1 MPIDDERAR
10 EPASGARRTPPEP
23 QPDRQSLLEQ
33 LRDAN
38 EQLVVGSMRAQGLAD
53 EADASR
59 ADAETANRLKDEFL
73 AILSHELRTPLSAVL
88 GWASLLGSGQLDPA
102 RTVNAIRTIERNAK
116 LLARIIDD
124 LLDIS
129 RIIAG
134 NVRIESLPLDL
145 VAVIQG
151 ALDEVRLA
159 AEVKGVSLTFSCQA
173 VPDPVGGDALRL
185 QQVVANLA
193 SNAVKFTPAGGQ
205 VEVRL
210 SSAGSEAEI
219 QVADTGKGVAPEFL
233 PHIFERFTQADTSTT
248 RRLGGV
254 GLGLSIVKALV
265 ELHGGTVRAD
275 SPGPGRGATFTV
287 RIPVLAPRDA
297 AEVERR
303 VTQDEAMEAAV
314 LQRLDGVSVLLVE
327 DDADGRQ
334 VLTVILE
341 LAGAKVNAVGSV
353 RGALAALADLRP
365 DVLVSDVGM
374 PDEDGYA
381 LIRHIRA
388 REASGVGG
396 MPAIALTGYA
406 TPDDCA
412 RLLAAG
418 FQLYLRKPVDPSQ
431 IVAAVA
437 SLAHRRLTPRADDA

>member
-1 MPIDDERAR
+1 MPADDEQAR
-10 EPASGARRTPPEP
+10 DPASGARETPPGAR
-23 QPDRQSLLEQ
+23 PDRQPLLDQ

-38 EQLVVGSMRAQGLAD
+38 EQLVVGSMRAQDLAD

-124 LLDIS
+124 LLDVS

-159 AEVKGVSLTFSCQA
+159 AEAKGVSLTFTCQV

-205 VEVRL
+205 VDVRL

-219 QVADTGKGVAPEFL
+219 QVADTGQGVAPEFL

-297 AEVERR
+297 QEVERR
-303 VTQDEAMEAAV
+303 VTQDEVMEAAV

-388 REASGVGG
+388 READRGGG
-396 MPAIALTGYA
+396 MPAIALTGYVA
-406 TPDDCA
+406 SDDGA

-418 FQLYLRKPVDPSQ
+418 FQVHLRKPVDPSDF
-431 IVAAVA
+431 VAAVA
-437 SLAHRRLTPRADDA
+437 SLAALGRRS

>member
-1 MPIDDERAR
+1 
-10 EPASGARRTPPEP
+10 
-23 QPDRQSLLEQ
+23 LLEQ

-38 EQLVVGSMRAQGLAD
+38 EQLVVGSMRAQDLAD

-59 ADAETANRLKDEFL
+59 VEAETANRLKDDFL
-73 AILSHELRTPLSAVL
+73 AIVSHELRTPLSAVL

-102 RTVNAIRTIERNAK
+102 RSANAVRTIERNAR

-151 ALDEVRLA
+151 ALDEVRLT
-159 AEVKGVSLTFSCQA
+159 AETKGVSLTFTCRA
-173 VPDPVGGDALRL
+173 IPDPVGGDALRL
-185 QQVVANLA
+185 QQVVANLL

-205 VEVRL
+205 VDVRL
-210 SSAGSEAEI
+210 GPAGSEAEI
-219 QVADTGKGVAPEFL
+219 QVADTGQGVTAEFL
-233 PHIFERFTQADTSTT
+233 PHIFERFTQGDTSTT
-248 RRLGGV
+248 RRLGGI

-265 ELHGGTVRAD
+265 ELHGGSVRAD

-297 AEVERR
+297 RAVERLATR
-303 VTQDEAMEAAV
+303 EEAIGAAV
-314 LQRLDGVSVLLVE
+314 PPHLDGVSVLVVE
-327 DDADGRQ
+327 DDADTRQ
-334 VLTVILE
+334 MLVVILE
-341 LAGAKVNAVGSV
+341 LAGAKVHAVGSV
-353 RGALAALADLRP
+353 HGALGALADLRP

-374 PDEDGYA
+374 PDDDGYA
-381 LIRHIRA
+381 LIRRIRA
-388 REASGVGG
+388 RDADRGG
-396 MPAIALTGYA
+396 AMPAIALTGYVG
-406 TPDDCA
+406 DDERA

-418 FQLYLRKPVDPSQ
+418 FQVHLRKPLDPSEL
-431 IVAAVA
+431 VATVA
-437 SLAHRRLTPRADDA
+437 SLAARPVIRRAGDA